1 MDYSELNMHPDL
13 ARGVAEAGY
22 ETCMPVQAAVFPHA
36 FAGEDIYA
44 QSQTGTGKT
53 AAFLI
58 SIFQRI
64 MTDPASRTRKVLILA
79 PTRELA
85 VQIEDETKKLGKY
98 LPISIGSFYGGV
110 SYGPQLDKLRDDV
123 QMLIGTPG
131 RIIDLVQ
138 QGKMMLREVGFL
150 VVDEADRM
158 FDMGFIDDLRKL
170 LRYLPGPKERQTF
183 LFSATLNFRIK
194 NLAWEYMDEPKEILI
209 EAETV
214 TVDLVTQ
221 ELYHVGADEKFRLL
235 LGILARDKPAS
246 ALIFCNQKFMAE
258 EIARRLGINGY
269 SCEYIM
275 GDLPQSKRLQV
286 IDALK
291 AGKLSLL
298 VATDV
303 AARGLDVNALD
314 MVINYDLPMDPE
326 SYVHRIGRT
335 ARAGAAGKA
344 ISMACEKFVYGLP
357 AIEKYIE
364 TKLPVMPVTEELFG
378 IDKSAGMRFGHARE
392 RGRPG
397 DERGERRPVRT
408 ASRDGRSRDSRDGR
422 GWDSA
427 RDTGRSAD
435 SRIRGPAAGTR
446 GLEARPAERRPAD
459 SRGTPP
465 GATGVNHGKPADGN
479 PYAVS
484 AEERMRRY
492 KEKYAAGAAPGSAA
506 GTDAPG
512 TSSGA
517 GRGTRDGQKAAGQGR
532 QQERSQSRN
541 RGRDAGSGA
550 QGGQPRQGDNP
561 RQGDRQADGR
571 RDSGRG
577 AQGRRGAQ
585 DGRGHQ
591 SQSRQAGGNG
601 GGQGNQQGTRPAG
614 QSGRGNAQ
622 GNRAASG
629 TTVNSQPGSGA
640 KKPGILDKLR
650 SLFGRKKPE

>member
-22 ETCMPVQAAVFPHA
+22 VTCMPVQAAVFPHA

-64 MTDPASRTRKVLILA
+64 MTDSASRTRKVLILA

-85 VQIEDETKKLGKY
+85 VQIEDETKKLGTY

-138 QGKMMLREVGFL
+138 QGKMMLRDVGFL

-209 EAETV
+209 QAETV

-291 AGKLSLL
+291 
-298 VATDV
+298 
-303 AARGLDVNALD
+303 
-314 MVINYDLPMDPE
+314 E
-326 SYVHRIGRT
+326 IGR
-335 ARAGAAGKA
+335 AH
-344 ISMACEKFVYGLP
+344 V
-357 AIEKYIE
+357 
-364 TKLPVMPVTEELFG
+364 
-378 IDKSAGMRFGHARE
+378 
-392 RGRPG
+392 
-397 DERGERRPVRT
+397 
-408 ASRDGRSRDSRDGR
+408 
-422 GWDSA
+422 
-427 RDTGRSAD
+427 
-435 SRIRGPAAGTR
+435 
-446 GLEARPAERRPAD
+446 
-459 SRGTPP
+459 
-465 GATGVNHGKPADGN
+465 
-479 PYAVS
+479 
-484 AEERMRRY
+484 
-492 KEKYAAGAAPGSAA
+492 
-506 GTDAPG
+506 
-512 TSSGA
+512 
-517 GRGTRDGQKAAGQGR
+517 
-532 QQERSQSRN
+532 
-541 RGRDAGSGA
+541 
-550 QGGQPRQGDNP
+550 
-561 RQGDRQADGR
+561 
-571 RDSGRG
+571 
-577 AQGRRGAQ
+577 
-585 DGRGHQ
+585 
-591 SQSRQAGGNG
+591 
-601 GGQGNQQGTRPAG
+601 
-614 QSGRGNAQ
+614 
-622 GNRAASG
+622 
-629 TTVNSQPGSGA
+629 
-640 KKPGILDKLR
+640 
-650 SLFGRKKPE
+650 